1 MRHLILM
8 MIAVIFITSC
18 GQNDTKQKE
27 LELKEKELALKEKEL
42 NLREKDTAK
51 ATTVTVDTVKK
62 SSTPEVKAASPDSKT
77 LTMVFKRY
85 EEGDNM
91 YLIFTDTE
99 SGKEYSFENPDEKKF
114 NGIKIYVPDAESQF
128 EVKANPKYINKKF
141 IVDLVNKS
149 ILSNGPGGSTV
160 KKKAWVINGLKLAE

>member
-1 MRHLILM
+1 MRHIILLV
-8 MIAVIFITSC
+8 AVATLFSC

-42 NLREKDTAK
+42 NLREKDSAK
-51 ATTVTVDTVKK
+51 ATTPAVDTAKKNNIPQVKP
-62 SSTPEVKAASPDSKT
+62 TSPDSKT

-99 SGKEYSFENPDEKKF
+99 SGKEYSFENPDENKF
-114 NGIKIYVPDAESQF
+114 SGIKIYVPDAESQF

>member
-1 MRHLILM
+1 MRHIILFL
-8 MIAVIFITSC
+8 VVVTFLSC

-42 NLREKDTAK
+42 NLREKDSAK
-51 ATTVTVDTVKK
+51 RSTTTVDTVKK
-62 SSTPEVKAASPDSKT
+62 NSAPEVKPVSPDSKT
-77 LTMVFKRY
+77 LTMVFKKY

-91 YLIFTDTE
+91 YLVFSDTE

-114 NGIKIYVPDAESQF
+114 NGIKIYVPDNESQF

-141 IVDLVNKS
+141 IVEIVNKTV
-149 ILSNGPGGSTV
+149 LTNGPNGSTV
-160 KKKAWVINGLKLAE
+160 KKKAWVINSLKLAE